1 MNKELLNRLDFKNGQ
16 LEKWLNECPF
26 PITNFRQMDFETDG
40 QKQVEI
46 LVDIPIEQTTVNLDH
61 YGLKLDQK
69 TADLEMQFIKIDK
82 ERKALILPR
91 LKELK
96 FRMKQV
102 KNVANRSN
110 YVYTENEAK
119 AIVKFMQEQLD
130 MAADEFLDP
139 LKEFNAQPIQFDTTE
154 YD

>member
-1 MNKELLNRLDFKNGQ
+1 MTSIQLPPDSELATPIGGKVPDPE
-16 LEKWLNECPF
+16 LEAKL
-26 PITNFRQMDFETDG
+26 TDD
-40 QKQVEI
+40 KQR
-46 LVDIPIEQTTVNLDH
+46 H
-61 YGLKLDQK
+61 KR
-69 TADLEMQFIKIDK
+69 ARF
-82 ERKALILPR
+82 KALIIPR
-91 LKELK
+91 LKDLK

-102 KNVANRSN
+102 RNCGNRSN

>member
-1 MNKELLNRLDFKNGQ
+1 MTTYQLPPDSQLATPIGGKVVDPELEAKLTNDKQRHKRDRFKV
-16 LEKWLNECPF
+16 L
-26 PITNFRQMDFETDG
+26 
-40 QKQVEI
+40 
-46 LVDIPIEQTTVNLDH
+46 IEQ
-61 YGLKLDQK
+61 
-69 TADLEMQFIKIDK
+69 
-82 ERKALILPR
+82 R
-91 LKELK
+91 LREVK

-130 MAADEFLDP
+130 EAADEFLDP

>member
-1 MNKELLNRLDFKNGQ
+1 MTSTKLPTDTELATPIGGKLADPE
-16 LEKWLNECPF
+16 LEAKL
-26 PITNFRQMDFETDG
+26 TDD
-40 QKQVEI
+40 KQRHKR
-46 LVDIPIEQTTVNLDH
+46 DR
-61 YGLKLDQK
+61 
-69 TADLEMQFIKIDK
+69 F
-82 ERKALILPR
+82 KALILPR

-130 MAADEFLDP
+130 EAADEFLAI
-139 LKEFNAQPIQFDTTE
+139 LKPYAEPIQFDTTE

>member
-1 MNKELLNRLDFKNGQ
+1 MTTTKLPPDSELATLIGGVKADPELQAK
-16 LEKWLNECPF
+16 L
-26 PITNFRQMDFETDG
+26 TDD
-40 QKQVEI
+40 KQR
-46 LVDIPIEQTTVNLDH
+46 H
-61 YGLKLDQK
+61 KR
-69 TADLEMQFIKIDK
+69 ARF
-82 ERKALILPR
+82 KALILPR
-91 LKELK
+91 LKEAK

-139 LKEFNAQPIQFDTTE
+139 LKEFNAQPIQFDQTE

>member
-1 MNKELLNRLDFKNGQ
+1 MTSTKLPTDTELAT
-16 LEKWLNECPF
+16 
-26 PITNFRQMDFETDG
+26 PIGGKVVDPEIKAKLTDD
-40 QKQVEI
+40 KQR
-46 LVDIPIEQTTVNLDH
+46 H
-61 YGLKLDQK
+61 KR
-69 TADLEMQFIKIDK
+69 ARF
-82 ERKALILPR
+82 KALILPR

-130 MAADEFLDP
+130 EAEDEFLEP

>member
-1 MNKELLNRLDFKNGQ
+1 MTSTKLSTDTELATPIGGRVPEPE
-16 LEKWLNECPF
+16 LEAKL
-26 PITNFRQMDFETDG
+26 TDD
-40 QKQVEI
+40 KQRHKR
-46 LVDIPIEQTTVNLDH
+46 DR
-61 YGLKLDQK
+61 
-69 TADLEMQFIKIDK
+69 F
-82 ERKALILPR
+82 KALILPR

-139 LKEFNAQPIQFDTTE
+139 LKEFNAQHIQFDTTE

>member
-1 MNKELLNRLDFKNGQ
+1 MTTTKLPSDSELAT
-16 LEKWLNECPF
+16 
-26 PITNFRQMDFETDG
+26 PIGGKVPDPEL
-40 QKQVEI
+40 QKK
-46 LVDIPIEQTTVNLDH
+46 
-61 YGLKLDQK
+61 LK
-69 TADLEMQFIKIDK
+69 DK
-82 ERKALILPR
+82 KMRHKRHRFQALIIQR
-91 LKELK
+91 LKEVK

>member
-1 MNKELLNRLDFKNGQ
+1 MTSTKLPTDTELATPIGGKVVDPEIKAKLTDNKQRHKRDRF
-16 LEKWLNECPF
+16 
-26 PITNFRQMDFETDG
+26 
-40 QKQVEI
+40 
-46 LVDIPIEQTTVNLDH
+46 
-61 YGLKLDQK
+61 
-69 TADLEMQFIKIDK
+69 
-82 ERKALILPR
+82 KALILPR